1 MSHCEEEAVSPGFH
15 QLSITIEA
23 AILRSSTFLK
33 PNPYIEFSV
42 DDKSPRK
49 TEVSKS
55 TYQPKWNEE
64 FTILVTPYSQ
74 LHFRLL
80 DHSTFRKDALI
91 GEKRISLFQV
101 LSHYNG
107 KLENLELTFDL
118 MSESKH
124 DSQLCKVGEL
134 ITVFDGLRIDTTNEA
149 PVNINEPL
157 CQISDGATN
166 NDTMNNRSILNGGVR
181 ARMRLHSSD
190 SLAPS
195 MCRLT
200 NIHLSPNYN
209 SGNSQTNSNT
219 VNIGSSTTIVSNV
232 DGTSGNNVSS
242 SSSLSANTLM
252 NGHAIPIADK
262 SMMSPGNRHAAD
274 IRTFAGRLII
284 KEQSPASANSPE
296 GRVYRRGSYGNPVE
310 QQSAM
315 AKSDLRS
322 IPRLEQSSL
331 MISGQ
336 QTCTADVRG
345 VLRQDQPIDS
355 SSTSQIDLNVS
366 LHADARGSGGSLRIE
381 QPTVIPTS
389 PDGRVVTRAEQ
400 STSGN
405 YLVDDLRETRQSTE
419 QPTNVR
425 RVSTTNE
432 DLRAIRQ
439 PEQSIAS
446 SIRVSEDMRGI
457 RQQTEQSVNNI
468 RLNEDSRGMRQ
479 SEQSVRTVEDL
490 RAARQQPTEQSTSV
504 RLQEDLRVPRAE
516 QSLNA
521 DLRGVSRGAGQ
532 QNTNILPTDG
542 HRTASSVSRSEQSAM
557 FSLPDGRT
565 ISIAEHMSS
574 PAALPD
580 PRSGVSRIPQTAV
593 AVPSQSM
600 AVSATAQPGSS
611 VLLAEDVGHSE
622 EPLPP
627 GWEMRYDLYGRRYY
641 VDHNTRSTS
650 WERPQPLPPGWEVRR
665 DPRGRIYYV
674 DHNTR
679 STTWQRP
686 NTERLQ
692 HFQHWQGERQYVV
705 QQGNQRFLYPQA
717 HGSQVAAGPS
727 TSVAED
733 DDALGPLPAGWER
746 RKQPEG
752 RVYYV
757 NHKNRTTQWED
768 PRTQGQETGLDEPPL
783 PDGWEIRLTEDGV
796 RYFVDHNT
804 RTTTFQDPRPG
815 APKGPKGVYRVPRAY
830 ERSFR
835 WKLSQFRFLC
845 QTNALPNHIKIS
857 VSRQTLFE
865 DSYHQIMNAEAFAL
879 RRRLYIIFKGEE
891 GLDYGGVSREWFFLL
906 SHEVLNPMYCLF
918 EYANKSNY
926 SLQINP
932 ASYVNPDHLQY
943 FKFIGRFIAM
953 ALYHGRFIYSGFT
966 MPFYKRM
973 LNKKL
978 VMKDIESIDP
988 EFYKSLVWIK
998 ENNIDECGLELYYS
1012 VDFEILGQ
1020 VIHHELKDGGDKVRV
1035 GEDNKEEYIRLMT
1048 EWRMTRGIEEQ
1059 TKAFLE
1065 GFNSVVPLEWLKYF
1079 DERELELML
1088 CGMQEIDVEDW
1099 QRNTIYRH
1107 YTRNSKQILWFWQF
1121 VTRTDSEKRAR
1132 LLQFVTGTCRVP
1144 VGGFAE
1150 LMGSNGPQ
1158 RFCIEK
1164 FGKDTWLPRSHTC
1177 FNRLD
1182 LPPYKSYDQL
1192 VEKLNYAIEETEGFG
1207 QE

>member
-1 MSHCEEEAVSPGFH
+1 MSHCEIDGASPGFH
-15 QLSITIEA
+15 QLSVTIEA
-23 AILRSSTFLK
+23 AILRSSSFLK
-33 PNPYIEFSV
+33 PNPYVEFSV

-49 TEVSKS
+49 TEVSKA

-64 FTILVTPYSQ
+64 FTILVTPYSH

-80 DHSTFRKDALI
+80 DHSTFRKDTTI
-91 GEKRISLFQV
+91 GEKRISLFQI
-101 LSHYNG
+101 LTHYNG
-107 KLENLELTFDL
+107 KLENLELTLDL
-118 MSESKH
+118 INESKH
-124 DSQLCKVGEL
+124 DSQLMKVGEL
-134 ITVFDGLRIDTTNEA
+134 VTLFDGLKIDMSTIAPPQCEQAHPQCTTST
-149 PVNINEPL
+149 
-157 CQISDGATN
+157 QIATN
-166 NDTMNNRSILNGGVR
+166 SSCTNDSTNRSILNGGIR
-181 ARMRLHSSD
+181 ALMRSQAPEGSINPSAVQRSTSTMLYDPNFNPTSSQSAVSIANPSSGTNDSSRMGMTNGGSGSHEPGIDSPVTPRLAENLMRELNMTRSASESTSVPRLHEGARVGESSGVPRV
-190 SLAPS
+190 SLEAPAWNGGEAS
-195 MCRLT
+195 VPGRGT
-200 NIHLSPNYN
+200 
-209 SGNSQTNSNT
+209 
-219 VNIGSSTTIVSNV
+219 
-232 DGTSGNNVSS
+232 DG
-242 SSSLSANTLM
+242 
-252 NGHAIPIADK
+252 
-262 SMMSPGNRHAAD
+262 R
-274 IRTFAGRLII
+274 
-284 KEQSPASANSPE
+284 QE
-296 GRVYRRGSYGNPVE
+296 GRV
-310 QQSAM
+310 
-315 AKSDLRS
+315 
-322 IPRLEQSSL
+322 PR
-331 MISGQ
+331 
-336 QTCTADVRG
+336 V
-345 VLRQDQPIDS
+345 
-355 SSTSQIDLNVS
+355 
-366 LHADARGSGGSLRIE
+366 
-381 QPTVIPTS
+381 
-389 PDGRVVTRAEQ
+389 AE
-400 STSGN
+400 
-405 YLVDDLRETRQSTE
+405 E
-419 QPTNVR
+419 
-425 RVSTTNE
+425 
-432 DLRAIRQ
+432 AIR
-439 PEQSIAS
+439 EQ
-446 SIRVSEDMRGI
+446 E
-457 RQQTEQSVNNI
+457 N
-468 RLNEDSRGMRQ
+468 
-479 SEQSVRTVEDL
+479 
-490 RAARQQPTEQSTSV
+490 
-504 RLQEDLRVPRAE
+504 
-516 QSLNA
+516 
-521 DLRGVSRGAGQ
+521 GQ
-532 QNTNILPTDG
+532 
-542 HRTASSVSRSEQSAM
+542 
-557 FSLPDGRT
+557 
-565 ISIAEHMSS
+565 
-574 PAALPD
+574 
-580 PRSGVSRIPQTAV
+580 
-593 AVPSQSM
+593 
-600 AVSATAQPGSS
+600 
-611 VLLAEDVGHSE
+611 E

-627 GWEMRYDLYGRRYY
+627 GWDMRYDVYSRRYY

-692 HFQHWQGERQYVV
+692 HYQQWQGERQFVV

-717 HGSQVAAGPS
+717 HGAQPVVAGPS
-727 TSVAED
+727 TSAAVED

-768 PRTQGQETGLDEPPL
+768 PRTQGQETGIDEPPL

-998 ENNIDECGLELYYS
+998 ENIIDECGLELYYS

-1020 VIHHELKDGGDKVRV
+1020 VIHHELKEGGDKIRV
-1035 GEDNKEEYIRLMT
+1035 VEENKEEYMRLMT
-1048 EWRMTRGIEEQ
+1048 EWRMTRGIEDQ

-1088 CGMQEIDVEDW
+1088 CGMQEIDVDDW
-1099 QRNTIYRH
+1099 QRNSIYRH
-1107 YTRNSKQILWFWQF
+1107 YTRNSKQVLWFWQF
-1121 VTRTDSEKRAR
+1121 VRTTDNEKRAR

-1164 FGKDTWLPRSHTC
+1164 VGKDTWLPRSHTC

-1182 LPPYKSYDQL
+1182 LPPYKSYDQM